1 MLVPFLGYVVASMV
15 LTAVAVL
22 LTGLVNTATLEK
34 GRHHPPP
41 VIARTV
47 KVEIQRHSPV
57 AKEATSAKDV
67 SPIAKEASPA
77 RDASPV
83 AKEASPAKDASPVV
97 STAKADTKKSK
108 HYKPK
113 VLAYKPKVLAR
124 QRNNYRYGNALGYA
138 EESGYGPRGFFFQ

>member
-1 MLVPFLGYVVASMV
+1 V

-22 LTGLVNTATLEK
+22 LTGLVNSSTLEK

-83 AKEASPAKDASPVV
+83 AKEASPAKDARPVV

-124 QRNNYRYGNALGYA
+124 QRDNYGYRNARGYA
-138 EESGYGPRGFFFQ
+138 QESGYGPSGFFFR

>member
-34 GRHHPPP
+34 GRHHPPS

-47 KVEIQRHSPV
+47 KVEIQRHSRV

-113 VLAYKPKVLAR
+113 VLAR

-138 EESGYGPRGFFFQ
+138 EESGYGPRGLWFH

>member
-34 GRHHPPP
+34 VRHHSPP

-47 KVEIQRHSPV
+47 KVEIQRRSPI

-83 AKEASPAKDASPVV
+83 AKEASPAKDAPPVV

-113 VLAYKPKVLAR
+113 VLAR
-124 QRNNYRYGNALGYA
+124 QRDNYGYGKALGYA
-138 EESGYGPRGFFFQ
+138 EESGYGPRGLWFH

>member
-1 MLVPFLGYVVASMV
+1 MLVPFLGYVVASTV

-22 LTGLVNTATLEK
+22 LTGLVINTSTLEK
-34 GRHHPPP
+34 GRHHPPS

-47 KVEIQRHSPV
+47 KVEVQRHPPV
-57 AKEATSAKDV
+57 AKEAPPAK
-67 SPIAKEASPA
+67 
-77 RDASPV
+77 DASPV

-113 VLAYKPKVLAR
+113 VLAYKPKVLAYKPKVLAR

-138 EESGYGPRGFFFQ
+138 VEYGYGPRGPFFQ

>member
-1 MLVPFLGYVVASMV
+1 MLVPFLGYVVASTV

-22 LTGLVNTATLEK
+22 LTGLVNTSTLQK

-47 KVEIQRHSPV
+47 KVEVQRHPPV
-57 AKEATSAKDV
+57 AKEAPPAK
-67 SPIAKEASPA
+67 
-77 RDASPV
+77 DASPV
-83 AKEASPAKDASPVV
+83 TKEASPAKDV
-97 STAKADTKKSK
+97 SSFVATAKADTRKSK
-108 HYKPK
+108 H
-113 VLAYKPKVLAR
+113 YKPKVLAR